1 MCGITGFFTKGGDT
15 SESVGRILV
24 DMCQALYRRGPDST
38 GFALYGEPEPDTHY
52 VRVFIEDGSDGL
64 DPAVVEA
71 ASQLVGVRES
81 RTSGRDVRLITDSDA
96 DGRLADWIEEKVP
109 GARVFSIGQS
119 MEIVKDLGSAQDV
132 DSLYDVSGFQGT
144 HGIGHT
150 RMATESRV
158 DVAHSHPF
166 WARPFE
172 DIAVVH
178 NGTITNYHKL
188 RRRLSL
194 KGHHFSTGNDSEV
207 IAVYLADR
215 MEDGESL
222 DDALRASVH
231 DLDGTFAYLISTRN
245 GIGLARDQFATKP
258 LLYAEDD
265 ELVVLATEEI
275 AIRQVLHDQSLRP
288 RELQAKEVRWWER

>member
-1 MCGITGFFTKGGDT
+1 MRVAASCRAPGCHWCAFA
-15 SESVGRILV
+15 R
-24 DMCQALYRRGPDST
+24 ALGCRGPDST
-38 GFALYGEPEPDTHY
+38 GFALYGEPEPDAHY

-64 DPAVVEA
+64 GPAVVEA

-172 DIAVVH
+172 DIAVS
-178 NGTITNYHKL
+178 Y
-188 RRRLSL
+188 RYL
-194 KGHHFSTGNDSEV
+194 KNLEF
-207 IAVYLADR
+207 
-215 MEDGESL
+215 
-222 DDALRASVH
+222 
-231 DLDGTFAYLISTRN
+231 
-245 GIGLARDQFATKP
+245 
-258 LLYAEDD
+258 
-265 ELVVLATEEI
+265 
-275 AIRQVLHDQSLRP
+275 
-288 RELQAKEVRWWER
+288 